1 MAMITCN
8 PFHNMRK
15 AQRDMDRLWGDD
27 TLFNAL
33 FAPYEERAVAQ
44 KSSNMSVSVDIR
56 EQSAQWVLSA
66 DLPGMKME
74 DISVEIDEGRLILS
88 GERVLESKSNL
99 SDDAKESKADK
110 AHGGYHRVERAYGKF
125 SRAFTLSE
133 NIDAENI
140 RADYDQGVL
149 TITLPKSEP
158 TRPKKIAVKVIT
170 H

>member
-15 AQRDMDRLWGDD
+15 AHCDMDRLWGDD

-33 FAPYEERAVAQ
+33 FAPYEEREVAQ
-44 KSSNMSVSVDIR
+44 KSPNMSVSVDIR

-74 DISVEIDEGRLILS
+74 DISVEVDEGRLILS
-88 GERVLESKSNL
+88 GERILQNKSTQG
-99 SDDAKESKADK
+99 DDAKESKADK
-110 AHGGYHRVERAYGKF
+110 VHEGYHRVERAYGQF

-140 RADYDQGVL
+140 RADYQQGVL
-149 TITLPKSEP
+149 TVTLPKTEP
-158 TRPKKIAVKVIT
+158 TRPKKIEVKVST